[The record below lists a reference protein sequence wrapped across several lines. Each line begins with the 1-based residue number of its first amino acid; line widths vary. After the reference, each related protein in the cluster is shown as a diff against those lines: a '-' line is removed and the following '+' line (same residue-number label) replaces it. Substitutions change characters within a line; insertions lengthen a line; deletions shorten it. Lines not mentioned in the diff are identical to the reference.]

1 MERATNSRFHRL
13 LPYNFHI
20 KYIYIMKSFGR
31 CFAYGMHLMGTFKPY
46 FLNSTYLIAI
56 LFDFHLRQMLRQFI
70 AVQLFH
76 LKFLFSSM
84 SKHSI
89 HFTIKATRVFK
100 KFIKR
105 DEKRLENICQIRF
118 KELWQF
124 NVSINFQR
132 FVFQTRKR
140 RTTMLHFHG
149 NITNDMQTQHWC
161 VCDLYEW

>member
-1 MERATNSRFHRL
+1 MNGTTEKSSRANKERERCEAKNKTFKYLSLWKEPPIHGFTD
-13 LPYNFHI
+13 FCHI
-20 KYIYIMKSFGR
+20 ISTLNIYIMKSFGR
-31 CFAYGMHLMGTFKPY
+31 CFAYGMHLMGAFKPY

-76 LKFLFSSM
+76 LEFLFSSM

-105 DEKRLENICQIRF
+105 DEKRLENIC
-118 KELWQF
+118 
-124 NVSINFQR
+124 
-132 FVFQTRKR
+132 
-140 RTTMLHFHG
+140 
-149 NITNDMQTQHWC
+149 
-161 VCDLYEW
+161 